1 MSWLIESLRWTDII
15 DIALMSFIIYRALLI
30 MRGTRAI
37 QSLAGLLVLML
48 LYVAS
53 DWGDLVSINW
63 LLEKFFELI
72 VLAVIILF
80 QQDIRRG
87 LARAGG
93 RLFVLPGRRST
104 DLSMV
109 EEVVRAS
116 FAMASRRVGALIAF
130 ERGAGLDEYVES
142 ASVLDARISHDLL
155 LSIFHPT
162 SPLHD
167 GAVVIQKDRVAAAQ
181 AFLPLTQSKNV
192 SKFLG
197 TRHRAGIG
205 LTEETDAVVIIV
217 SEERGVVSIAEGGTL
232 RQTTDANEL
241 REQLQAILQAGDAA
255 PAAPREA

>member
-241 REQLQAILQAGDAA
+241 REQLQAILQAGDDA